1 MTRRAATASDVARQA
16 GVSRTTVSFVMNN
29 TPGKNISEATRQR
42 VLEAAAALGY
52 RPHREARRLAMIR
65 HHSVGLFICHTHS
78 LFSDAYINRLIGGIA
93 QVLNKQRFQLV
104 LQPLRLDQSG
114 YLHLARQDSV
124 DGILLLNTH
133 DGDEGLAEIVSA
145 GFPLVVIGT
154 LSDRTVV
161 QVDIDNRSAAARVTQ
176 HLIDLGHRDIAM
188 IVHAPL
194 VYYAARMRLEGY
206 RHTMEANRLG
216 LKGAWIRQGD
226 FTEESGYRGM
236 EELLSLP
243 DRPTA
248 VFAGSDMVAYGALK
262 AIKDAGLSVPDDI
275 SLAGFDDDFLSRYLN
290 PPLTTLSVP
299 AAALGARAAQ
309 LLLQRLRKK
318 SQETAEQIR
327 LTARL
332 AERESCRPPA
342 GRSRL

>member
-1 MTRRAATASDVARQA
+1 MPSKAATANDVARQA
-16 GVSRTTVSFVMNN
+16 GVSRTTVSFVLNN

-42 VLEAAAALGY
+42 VLAAASALGY

-78 LFSDAYINRLIGGIA
+78 LFSDAYISRLIGGIA

-114 YLHLARQDSV
+114 YLQLAMQDRV
-124 DGILLLNTH
+124 DGIILLNTH
-133 DGDEGLAEIVSA
+133 DADEGLAEIVAA
-145 GFPLVVIGT
+145 GFPLVAIGT
-154 LSDRTVV
+154 LSDREIP

-176 HLIDLGHRDIAM
+176 HLIDLGHKKIAM

-194 VYYAARMRLEGY
+194 VYYAAQLRLEGF
-206 RHTMEANRLG
+206 RHA
-216 LKGAWIRQGD
+216 LKVNKLALNQDWVRRGD
-226 FTEESGYRGM
+226 FTEESGYRCM
-236 EELLSLP
+236 RELLSVP
-243 DRPTA
+243 ERPTA
-248 VFAGSDMVAYGALK
+248 VFAGNDMIAYGALK
-262 AIKDAGLSVPDDI
+262 EIKDAGLAVPADI

-299 AAALGARAAQ
+299 ASALGARAAQ
-309 LLLQRLRKK
+309 LLLQRLRENRPG
-318 SQETAEQIR
+318 QAEQIR

-332 AERESCRPPA
+332 AERDSCRPPA
-342 GRSRL
+342 GRTR